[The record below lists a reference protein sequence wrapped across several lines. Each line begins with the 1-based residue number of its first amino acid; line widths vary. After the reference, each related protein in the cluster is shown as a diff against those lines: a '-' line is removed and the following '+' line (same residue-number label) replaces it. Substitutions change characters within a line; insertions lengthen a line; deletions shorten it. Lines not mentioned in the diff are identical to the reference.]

1 MTGVAVLGPGGVG
14 GLIAGALA
22 RAGVDVTVVARD
34 RTAEVIARDGIRI
47 ESETLGD
54 FSVRPEVVNRLAEPA
69 GVLVVATKATGL
81 AAAIERIATDP
92 ALVVPLLNGLDHV
105 EFLRRRFGANAVAGS
120 IRVESHVPEPG
131 RVVHTSPWG
140 AEVSMASADSAPHG
154 AMGAF
159 VEQLRAA
166 GISAEVLDSEARVMW
181 RKLVRLCS
189 LALTTTAFDETLGEV
204 LAEPA
209 HRAALQSC
217 LREAAAVAQA
227 EGVETDAERALAQ
240 LDADHPGL
248 DSSMHRDV
256 RAGRQ
261 PELDAIAGAVLRAGA
276 LHGIECR
283 VIESLAAR
291 AAQRAGIA
299 PPDVSSSR

>member
-1 MTGVAVLGPGGVG
+1 MTGVAVLGPGGIG

-22 RAGVDVTVVARD
+22 HAGVDVTVVARD

-54 FSVRPEVVNRLAEPA
+54 FSVRPEVVNRLAKPA

-159 VEQLRAA
+159 VERFRAPA
-166 GISAEVLDSEARVMW
+166 SRRRCSTPRRV
-181 RKLVRLCS
+181 
-189 LALTTTAFDETLGEV
+189 
-204 LAEPA
+204 
-209 HRAALQSC
+209 
-217 LREAAAVAQA
+217 
-227 EGVETDAERALAQ
+227 
-240 LDADHPGL
+240 
-248 DSSMHRDV
+248 
-256 RAGRQ
+256 
-261 PELDAIAGAVLRAGA
+261 
-276 LHGIECR
+276 
-283 VIESLAAR
+283 
-291 AAQRAGIA
+291 
-299 PPDVSSSR
+299 